1 MIAFWKKDKK
11 KILGSADLLVWR
23 EEKGISGYAQDFVN
37 LHLIQP
43 LLAIEVELTVI
54 FNGYGKD
61 IRR

>member
-1 MIAFWKKDKK
+1 MIAFWKRIRKDFGQGEFAF
-11 KILGSADLLVWR
+11 LA

-43 LLAIEVELTVI
+43 LLAIEVELTVS